1 MTDPNVTPI
10 DDLLW
15 TSTRFSDV
23 LRLDRRLWR
32 KPWKRF
38 RFKPGTDIGSGIY
51 AMECPRFFS
60 EWAAAIKPVTRNC

>member
-23 LRLDRRLWR
+23 LRLDRRAVAQALETV
-32 KPWKRF
+32 P
-38 RFKPGTDIGSGIY
+38 FKPGTDIGSGIC